1 MQIKPIL
8 AALRKHRLAAVLIAL
23 EIALA
28 CAVLCNATSM
38 IATRLSTMAITS
50 GVDETS
56 LGIIV
61 VTGFAPDEADDLNAR
76 MIAGL
81 RMVPG
86 VEAVHVVSTVPF
98 GPQWGVAGISLDHKT
113 TPAVVGFYEGDP
125 GTPKALGLKLV
136 AGHLPAREDYQ
147 SQPEQGYLPASSRV
161 LISRALAEKLWPD
174 GHAVGQTFW
183 EGESQFRVIG
193 VVANLS
199 MAHPARWGKR
209 APGWGVF
216 VPALPGGRLSGTYLI
231 RAQPQDL
238 ERVMVAART
247 KVRKIAP
254 GVVIDH
260 AASHTVGYLRDQFF
274 KSDRTMAGLLI
285 GVIAALLGVTGL
297 GIVGLASFWVA
308 QRRKQIGVRR
318 ALGATRGDILR
329 YFQTENFLIVTLG
342 VVLGAILAIIAN
354 ILLMKVFEVSRLPF
368 WYLPVGAVVLW
379 LLGQLAVLAPAMRA
393 SNVPPVV
400 ATRSV

>member
-38 IATRLSTMAITS
+38 IATRLSAMAITS
-50 GVDETS
+50 GVDEAS
-56 LGIIV
+56 LGIV
-61 VTGFAPDEADDLNAR
+61 AVTGFASDEAHDLNAR
-76 MIAGL
+76 MVAGL
-81 RMVPG
+81 RTVPG
-86 VEAVHVVSTVPF
+86 VEAVHVVSSVPF
-98 GPQWGVAGISLDHKT
+98 GPQWVAGITLDHKT
-113 TPAVVGFYEGDP
+113 YPAVVGFYEGDP
-125 GTPKALGLKLV
+125 GTPKALGLQVV
-136 AGHLPAREDYQ
+136 AGHLPTADDYQ
-147 SQPEQGYLPASSRV
+147 SQPEQGYFTASSRV
-161 LISRALAEKLWPD
+161 LVSRALAEKLWPD
-174 GHAVGQTFW
+174 GRAVGQTFW

-199 MAHPARWGKR
+199 MAHPARSRKR

-231 RAQPQDL
+231 RAQPRDL
-238 ERVMVAART
+238 DRVMVAARA

-260 AASHTVGYLRDQFF
+260 ATSHTVGYLRHQFF

-285 GVIAALLGVTGL
+285 GVIAALLGVTVL

-318 ALGATRGDILR
+318 ALGATRADILR

-342 VVLGAILAIIAN
+342 VVLGAILAIVAN

-379 LLGQLAVLAPAMRA
+379 LLGQLAVLAPALRA